1 MFDWV
6 AGIVGSRLPTPSA
19 RTRRIMH
26 LVGVIVAAGAFVLIS
41 TILVAYDSIFLG
53 ANNVSALQV
62 GDIAPQDI
70 RAPIS
75 VQPYVSQVLTAE
87 REQQVRENVAEI
99 YFPPD
104 PGVARQQTDLVQQI
118 LDYIENIRQDP
129 YGTLDQKKNDLRQIT
144 DLTLSDDVT
153 EQILT
158 MDDATWEDVAGQI
171 TSVLERVMRG
181 EIRESNLPAIRTQ
194 LPTQVSVRFSEEQAD
209 VIVAVVED
217 LLRPNTLL
225 NQEATDAA
233 RDLAAE
239 GTEVRRSFERGQV
252 IVRAGEQIDA
262 ASYEALGQ
270 VGLFQPADQR
280 LQEIA
285 HALLASIIILVI
297 AGLYLAR
304 FQPSLFVSS
313 RFLALF
319 AAMFLIVLTGAR
331 ITIST
336 GQIYLYPTAAL
347 ALLYVALSGPEIA
360 VIGIIGLATLIALM
374 QNNSLEMWMLTGM
387 GGLMA
392 ALTLRRPERLNGYFM
407 PGLLVAL
414 TNVAV
419 IALFYQG
426 ALVTNTDD
434 LNLSNLILYSLLNGI
449 LAAAVALGGLYI
461 VTVLFN
467 LPTGLKLAELSQPSQ
482 ALLQRLLREAP
493 GTYQHSLQV
502 ANLAEQ
508 AANAIGA
515 NADLVRVAALYHDI
529 GKILNPSFFTEN
541 QVEGVNPHDVLNDPA
556 RSANII
562 ISHVTD
568 GDKLARQYRLPSRIR
583 DFIMEHH
590 GTQVLY
596 FYQQAV
602 ERAGDE
608 DVVDIEQFTYPGP
621 RPQSRETAVLMLADS
636 SEAAVRSRKPTK
648 KQDIADT
655 VQGIFEAKIR
665 TGQLDESGLT
675 LNDIKNIRKIFVD
688 MLQAVFHPRI
698 SYPTNAQPSQGQK
711 DILSPETPHRMPKVE
726 SVSQTQE
733 ISRVVSGDVRRT
745 TDGVGTVLSVK
756 EAARPTLETGEVPTV
771 RIPFD
776 EGDAPLPDVPPLPR
790 TGDHKV
796 VKVGENGKQAGN
808 TESAEEEAGLYSDDV

>member
-1 MFDWV
+1 MIDWI
-6 AGIVGSRLPTPSA
+6 AGQFQKYLRIPSGQTL
-19 RTRRIMH
+19 RTLH
-26 LVGVIVAAGAFVLIS
+26 LVGVVLAASVFVLTS

-53 ANNVSALQV
+53 ANNVSALQI

-70 RAPIS
+70 RSPITVPS
-75 VQPYVSQVLTAE
+75 YVSQVLTDQQI
-87 REQQVRENVAEI
+87 QQVGDSIAEV

-104 PGVARQQTDLVQQI
+104 PGVARQQTELAQQI
-118 LDYIENIRQDP
+118 LDYIGNIRQD
-129 YGTLDQKKNDLRQIT
+129 TFATTEQKIQDLKKIT
-144 DLTLSDDVT
+144 DLTLNDDIIT
-153 EQILT
+153 QILQ
-158 MDDATWEDVAGQI
+158 MDDATWTDVASQI
-171 TSVLERVMRG
+171 ASVLERVMRG
-181 EIRESNLPAIRTQ
+181 EIRESNLPSIRTQ
-194 LPTQVSVRFSEEQAD
+194 LPTQVSVRFTEDQAA

-217 LLRPNTLL
+217 LIRPNTLL
-225 NQEATDAA
+225 NEDATEAA
-233 RDLAAE
+233 RNLATE
-239 GTEVRRSFERGQV
+239 GIQVRRSFERGQV

-262 ASYEALGQ
+262 AAYEALGQ
-270 VGLFQPADQR
+270 AGLLQPADQR
-280 LQEIA
+280 LQEIGR
-285 HALLASIIILVI
+285 ALLASIIVMVI
-297 AGLYLAR
+297 AGLYIAR
-304 FQPSLFVSS
+304 FEPTLFESS
-313 RFLALF
+313 RFLALL
-319 AAMFLIVLTGAR
+319 ASIFLIFLLGAR
-331 ITIST
+331 ITGAS

-347 ALLYVALSGPEIA
+347 ALLFVALIGPEIA
-360 VIGIIGLATLIALM
+360 IIAMLGLAILIAIM
-374 QNNSLEMWMLTGM
+374 QNNSLEMWMLVGC

-392 ALTLRRPERLNGYFM
+392 SLTLRRAERLNGYFM

-414 TNVAV
+414 TNTAV

-426 ALVTNTDD
+426 VSVINTTE
-434 LNLSNLILYSLLNGI
+434 LTLPSLILYSLLNGI
-449 LAAAVALGGLYI
+449 LSAAVALGGMYI
-461 VTVLFN
+461 VTLLFN

-482 ALLQRLLREAP
+482 PMLQRLLREAP

-529 GKILNPSFFTEN
+529 GKVINAPFFTEN

-602 ERAGDE
+602 AQTGDDE
-608 DVVDIEQFTYPGP
+608 VVDIEEFTYPGP

-636 SEAAVRSRKPTK
+636 CEAAVRSRKPTK

-655 VQGIFEAKIR
+655 VQQIIDSKIR

-675 LNDIKNIRKIFVD
+675 LNDIQAIRKIFID

-698 SYPTNAQPSQGQK
+698 SYPSSSPGTQLPPAQKDSASPDTIVRPVRRPEVTPPSQ
-711 DILSPETPHRMPKVE
+711 EAVRVTPTEDRKTT
-726 SVSQTQE
+726 STSNA
-733 ISRVVSGDVRRT
+733 VVPS
-745 TDGVGTVLSVK
+745 S
-756 EAARPTLETGEVPTV
+756 EAPRPNLETGEVQPV
-771 RIPFD
+771 KIPFD
-776 EGDAPLPDVPPLPR
+776 EGDSPLPDVPPLPR
-790 TGDHKV
+790 TSEQKG
-796 VKVGENGKQAGN
+796 VKPTDNGKPTPRNQA
-808 TESAEEEAGLYSDDV
+808 SEEQSG